1 METIKH
7 HLPKAVLLKSELNL
21 NTNGYKGLFTARGEM
36 IRASSTSFIKGEIDY
51 THAVCWKIPYDEPFV
66 GVNAAEL
73 KSELTK
79 KIMGG
84 YLEKDDRGKPL
95 ENPSLMNLITA
106 DVSQW
111 ARDIIKYKD
120 VNYYVKHFKEVYDLR
135 YSVSAKLAN
144 TAIYLEVTYID

>member
-7 HLPKAVLLKSELNL
+7 HLPKAVLLKNELNL
-21 NTNGYKGLFTARGEM
+21 NINGYKGLFTARGEM

-111 ARDIIKYKD
+111 ARDMMKEKD
-120 VNYYVKHFKEVYDLR
+120 VNYFVRDFNDVYDFK
-135 YSVSAKLAN
+135 YSVAARVAN
-144 TAIYLEVTYID
+144 TALYLEVSYL

>member
-21 NTNGYKGLFTARGEM
+21 NTNGYEGLFTARGEM
-36 IRASSTSFIKGEIDY
+36 IRASSSSFIKGEIDY
-51 THAVCWKIPYDEPFV
+51 THAVCWKIPHDEPFV
-66 GVNAAEL
+66 GINAAEL

-84 YLEKDDRGKPL
+84 YLEKDDRGQPL

-111 ARDIIKYKD
+111 ARDMMKEKD
-120 VNYYVKHFKEVYDLR
+120 VNYFVRDFNDVYDFK
-135 YSVSAKLAN
+135 YSVAARVAN
-144 TAIYLEVTYID
+144 TSLYLEISYL

>member
-7 HLPKAVLLKSELNL
+7 HLPKAVLLKNELNL

-51 THAVCWKIPYDEPFV
+51 THVVCWKVPHNEPFV
-66 GVNAAEL
+66 GVNAVEL

-106 DVSQW
+106 DISQW
-111 ARDIIKYKD
+111 ARDMMKEKD
-120 VNYYVKHFKEVYDLR
+120 VNYFVRDFSDVYDFK
-135 YSVSAKLAN
+135 YSVAARVAN
-144 TAIYLEVTYID
+144 TALYLEVSY

>member
-7 HLPKAVLLKSELNL
+7 HLPKAVLLKNELNL

-51 THAVCWKIPYDEPFV
+51 THVVCWKVPHNEPFV
-66 GVNAAEL
+66 GVNAVEL

-106 DVSQW
+106 DISQW
-111 ARDIIKYKD
+111 ARDMMKEKD
-120 VNYYVKHFKEVYDLR
+120 VNYFVRDFSDVYDFK
-135 YSVSAKLAN
+135 YSVAARVAN
-144 TAIYLEVTYID
+144 TALYLEVSYL